1 MTDDNGQGRRE
12 RVHVALLLGGDS
24 SEREISF
31 KTGKAMHGALAPQR
45 FVSTVFDV
53 STQPVI
59 SASASSPQPVRLDAS
74 RLAADEYTGILD
86 WWNQLARDGVAQ
98 QVSWN
103 ALASTLN
110 DIDCDVVLPALHGG
124 WGEDGTVQA
133 LLEVAG
139 LPYVG
144 SPQRSS
150 VIALD
155 KQICKA
161 VMRDIGISVPRGML
175 IRYPAEARPFDGP
188 CVVKPNAGGS
198 SVGVTVLRDAH
209 DDVQWRQAVG
219 AALVDGS
226 GALVEELIEGAE
238 VTAAVLGEGDTARVL
253 PLIEIVPESEGGFYD
268 FTAKYAAGG
277 SRHLIPPRLSPEAQD
292 RVAGCALRAHHALG
306 CRGVTRSDYIVTADG
321 TPHFLEINTL
331 PGMTQTSL
339 VPDAARATGIS
350 FEALVEK
357 LVEDALQY
365 SKLRYNTA
373 TNEPHH

>member
-1 MTDDNGQGRRE
+1 MTDDKGQGSSN

-31 KTGKAMHGALAPQR
+31 KTGKAMRGALSPQR
-45 FVSTVFDV
+45 FAVTVFDV
-53 STQPVI
+53 SSQPLV
-59 SASASSPQPVRLDAS
+59 SDKVPNAQPVRLDAS
-74 RLAADEYTGILD
+74 RLATDEYSGILD
-86 WWNQLARDGVAQ
+86 WWTGLARDGAAR

-103 ALASTLN
+103 ALAATLN
-110 DIDCDVVLPALHGG
+110 DIRCDVVLPALHGG

-144 SPQRSS
+144 SPQRAS

-161 VMRDIGISVPRGML
+161 VMRDAGIQVPPGVL
-175 IRYPAEARPFDGP
+175 IRHPAEARPFDGP

-198 SVGVTVLRDAH
+198 SVGVTMLRDAR
-209 DDVQWRQAVG
+209 DNARWQQAID
-219 AALVDGS
+219 AALADGD
-226 GALVEELIEGAE
+226 AVLVEEIIEGVE
-238 VTAAVLGEGDTARVL
+238 VTAAVLDEGETMRVL
-253 PLIEIVPESEGGFYD
+253 PLIEIVPENEGGFYD

-277 SRHLIPPRLSPEAQD
+277 SRHLIPPRISQEAQD
-292 RVAGCALRAHHALG
+292 RVAEYALRAHRALG

-321 TPHFLEINTL
+321 TPYFLEINTL

-365 SKLRYNTA
+365 SKSRYNTA
-373 TNEPHH
+373 INETHH